1 MFRSLRSLFRRFT
14 TPTPADTARRRL
26 FSEQQEL
33 AKEIRK
39 AFRAYERRLAYLE
52 QRLIRHSD
60 DDLTRDERVF
70 EASHKALTQ
79 VLQRL
84 RAADADADALVRE
97 WQDWHRASQDVTTE
111 QQRTRLE
118 LLRSE
123 LHLRGIFPSAP
134 ERSSASAQPVPAR
147 QRPKRRYAPTQL
159 SSDALEAVDRIY
171 EPRLRGS
178 HTEASHLLR
187 RLWHHGHPLQ
197 TASIAKQVKHLHGLR
212 RRWQLA
218 IGRGESAPRA

>member
-1 MFRSLRSLFRRFT
+1 MFRTLRSFFRRFT

-60 DDLTRDERVF
+60 EDLQRDERVF

-97 WQDWHRASQDVTTE
+97 WQDWHRASQDVSTE

-123 LHLRGIFPSAP
+123 LHLRGIFPAAP
-134 ERSSASAQPVPAR
+134 ERPATHTVASTPRRKAKAHYTPTRLSA
-147 QRPKRRYAPTQL
+147 
-159 SSDALEAVDRIY
+159 DDLEVVDRIY
-171 EPRLRGS
+171 QSRVQGA
-178 HTEASHLLR
+178 HAEAGHLLR
-187 RLWHHGHPLQ
+187 RLLHHGHPLQ
-197 TASIAKQVKHLHGLR
+197 RVSIAKQVKHLHALR
-212 RRWQLA
+212 RRWQQAL
-218 IGRGESAPRA
+218 GRG

>member
-1 MFRSLRSLFRRFT
+1 MFRSLRSFFRRFT

-60 DDLTRDERVF
+60 EDLQRDERVF
-70 EASHKALTQ
+70 EASHKTLTQ

-123 LHLRGIFPSAP
+123 LHLRGIFPSSP
-134 ERSSASAQPVPAR
+134 ERATVQTTAAKPKP
-147 QRPKRRYAPTQL
+147 RPKTRYTPTRL
-159 SSDALEAVDRIY
+159 STDELEVVDQVF
-171 EPRLRGS
+171 EPRLQGAQA
-178 HTEASHLLR
+178 EASHLLR
-187 RLWHHGHPLQ
+187 RLMYHGHPLQ
-197 TASIAKQVKHLHGLR
+197 RVSIAKQVKHLHALR
-212 RRWQLA
+212 RRWQRAL
-218 IGRGESAPRA
+218 GRG

>member
-1 MFRSLRSLFRRFT
+1 MFRSLRSFFRRFT

-26 FSEQQEL
+26 FSEQQDL

-60 DDLTRDERVF
+60 EDLQRDERVF

-97 WQDWHRASQDVTTE
+97 WQDWHRAAQDVSTE

-123 LHLRGIFPSAP
+123 LHLRGIFPAAP
-134 ERSSASAQPVPAR
+134 ERAAAPMVTSKPRQKTNARYTPTRLSA
-147 QRPKRRYAPTQL
+147 
-159 SSDALEAVDRIY
+159 DDLEVVDRVY
-171 EPRLRGS
+171 QPRLQGAQA
-178 HTEASHLLR
+178 EAGHLLR
-187 RLWHHGHPLQ
+187 RLVHHGHPLQ
-197 TASIAKQVKHLHGLR
+197 RVSIAKQVKHLHALR
-212 RRWQLA
+212 RRWQRVL
-218 IGRGESAPRA
+218 GRG